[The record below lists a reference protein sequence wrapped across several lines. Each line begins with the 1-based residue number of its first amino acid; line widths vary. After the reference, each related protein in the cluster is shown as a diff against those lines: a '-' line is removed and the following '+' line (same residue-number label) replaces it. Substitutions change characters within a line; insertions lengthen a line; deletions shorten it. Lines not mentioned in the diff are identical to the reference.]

1 MVYFVV
7 ILLFLAAFYVIG
19 SAGLGWLPLLGYCND
34 AERVN
39 MVLPDLIYCY
49 LERKQL
55 TAEYNS
61 KQDLHEIV
69 EQMGERQHR
78 S

>member
-1 MVYFVV
+1 MVFL
-7 ILLFLAAFYVIG
+7 IIIPLSLAALYVIC

-39 MVLPDLIYCY
+39 MVLLNLIYCY

-69 EQMGERQHR
+69 EQMGERQH
-78 S
+78 